1 MKYIAMILI
10 IALMIV
16 SMGCTASQDQNLQT
30 SDVAV
35 CPITDF
41 GNGVI
46 FFGCTDILFITSLS
60 DYIEK
65 NNVRVNSMTT
75 VPDSFQYNAAFGY
88 VVIVEKR

>member
-10 IALMIV
+10 IAMMIV

-35 CPITDF
+35 CPTTDF

-46 FFGCTDILFITSLS
+46 FFGCTETLFITSLS

-65 NNVRVNSMTT
+65 NNVRVISMTT
-75 VPDSFQYNAAFGY
+75 VPNSFDYNALHGY
-88 VVIVEKR
+88 IVIVEKR